1 MKIKFKGLTSFLLA
15 LLIALFSAG
24 YQPIE
29 AEAVSLFG
37 NGNNMFADRKGHDV
51 GDIVTILISETTSTS
66 TNKSTTNGK
75 SGEQEITAGTG
86 ILRMLMGGSASQS
99 DNFSASG
106 STSNTNKVSAKLTVT
121 IIDVMDN
128 GNLVI
133 EGKQSI
139 WQNNNEEKITLKGII
154 RPEDISV
161 NNTIPSNKIADATIK
176 FDGKGPLNNKQ
187 RQGILT
193 QIFNILF

>member
-24 YQPIE
+24 YQPME
-29 AEAVSLFG
+29 ADAVSLFG
-37 NGNNMFADRKGHDV
+37 RGNNMFADRKAHDV

-66 TNKSTTNGK
+66 TNKNTSNGK
-75 SGEQEITAGTG
+75 KGKQEVNAGTG
-86 ILRMLMGGSASQS
+86 ILRMLMGGSAGQTDS
-99 DNFSASG
+99 FSASG
-106 STSNTNKVSAKLTVT
+106 STSNTNKVSARLTVT
-121 IIDVMDN
+121 IVDVMDN

>member
-1 MKIKFKGLTSFLLA
+1 MKIKYKGLTSFLLA

-24 YQPIE
+24 YQPME
-29 AEAVSLFG
+29 ADAVSLFG
-37 NGNNMFADRKGHDV
+37 KGNNMFADRKAHDV

-75 SGEQEITAGTG
+75 KGKQEVNAGTG
-86 ILRMLMGGSASQS
+86 ILRMLMGGSAGQTDS
-99 DNFSASG
+99 FSATG
-106 STSNTNKVSAKLTVT
+106 STSNTNKVSARLTVT
-121 IIDVMDN
+121 IVDVMDN

-139 WQNNNEEKITLKGII
+139 WQNNNEEKITLRGII

-161 NNTIPSNKIADATIK
+161 DNTIPSNKIADATIK